1 MSSAGQSLRQLQGA
15 ISDCGRG
22 EGSPALGLPLCFT
35 WMAREIPKAV
45 AQSHVVSQ
53 LRRRPFASCVV
64 EREKAARFPL
74 AEGYPRTEARV
85 TCHAAFTKQWDV

>member
-1 MSSAGQSLRQLQGA
+1 MSSTGHSQRQLQGA
-15 ISDCGRG
+15 IGGCGRG
-22 EGSPALGLPLCFT
+22 EVSPALWLPLCFT
-35 WMAREIPKAV
+35 RMAREIPTAV

-53 LRRRPFASCVV
+53 LRRPFASCVV

-85 TCHAAFTKQWDV
+85 TCRVAFTAQWDV